1 MKKVVGLAAAGLLAV
16 SAANAGNLTI
26 ANTDMV
32 LFGGVSAG
40 FTWQSA
46 DRHDGVCGSTP
57 ACGIGLAQKDY
68 FSVNTFAIGLTK
80 PATENSPLGFTAA
93 LASFEVPVIFASSQV
108 VNSAKLIAHGNGET
122 AGSFKPWLAFLSW
135 MPVPGLT
142 IDAGLL
148 WDQFGERA
156 LTILNPNIH
165 RGIVFTAHPVLFAGA
180 RATYDLGGAKVYIG
194 YNQGGGL
201 LQGKLG
207 ISDAIEAGVIFNV
220 DTITVGLHTYDE
232 SQGRNLY
239 VLELKGKVGEIAAG
253 LEFDYIKK
261 DDAISDIDGND
272 ADTLPDYPDDS
283 AWGVAININPSLGD
297 IALPIRIEYVN
308 NGDTQDAG
316 YSNRGSGLFLTGYG
330 TTWSFTITPT
340 IKPTPNTFVR
350 VELGYVTSDQDV
362 YYENPGDEPA
372 NGTSSRTVAALEL
385 GFAF

>member
-57 ACGIGLAQKDY
+57 PCGVGLAQKDF

-80 PATENSPLGFTAA
+80 PATEKSPLGFTAA
-93 LASFEVPVIFASSQV
+93 LASFEVPVIFASSDV
-108 VNSAKLIAHGNGET
+108 VNDAIVDPITGKRGLIAHGRT
-122 AGSFKPWLAFLSW
+122 SGSFKPWLAFVSW
-135 MPVPGLT
+135 IPVPGLT

-165 RGIVFTAHPVLFAGA
+165 RGVVFTAHPVLFAGA
-180 RATYDLGGAKVYIG
+180 RATYDLGMAKVYLG

-201 LQGKLG
+201 LQGVIG
-207 ISDAIEAGVIFNV
+207 VSDAFEAGVLFNV
-220 DTITVGLHTYDE
+220 ENIAIGLHTYDE
-232 SQGRNLY
+232 AMGRNLY
-239 VLELKGKVGEIAAG
+239 VLEAKGKVGEIGAG
-253 LEFDYIKK
+253 LELDYIRK
-261 DDAISDIDGND
+261 DDSIQAPGV
-272 ADTLPDYPDDS
+272 DDS
-283 AWGVAININPSLGD
+283 AWGVAINVNPSLGD
-297 IALPIRIEYVN
+297 IALPIRVEYVS
-308 NGDTQDAG
+308 NG
-316 YSNRGSGLFLTGYG
+316 NSGLFLTGND
-330 TTWSFTITPT
+330 TTWTFTITPT
-340 IKPTPNTFVR
+340 YKPTANTFVR
-350 VELGYVTSDQDV
+350 VELGYVSSDQDV
-362 YYENPGDEPA
+362 YYESPGDEPG
-372 NGTSSRTVAALEL
+372 NGTSSRTVASLEL

>member
-46 DRHDGVCGSTP
+46 DRHDGAGLTGVLPPGV
-57 ACGIGLAQKDY
+57 GLAGKDF

-93 LASFEVPVIFASSQV
+93 LASFEVPVIFASSNV
-108 VNSAKLIAHGNGET
+108 VNSAQLIAHGKTNDN
-122 AGSFKPWLAFLSW
+122 FKTWLAFLSW

-165 RGIVFTAHPVLFAGA
+165 RGVVFTAHPVLFAGA
-180 RATYDLGGAKVYIG
+180 RATYDLGMAKVYLG

-201 LQGKLG
+201 RQGNIILLNNKNLG
-207 ISDAIEAGVIFNV
+207 YNISDAIEAGVLFNV
-220 DTITVGLHTYDE
+220 ENIAIGLHTYDE
-232 SQGRNLY
+232 AMGRNLY
-239 VLELKGKVGEIAAG
+239 VLEAKGKVGEISAG
-253 LEFDYIKK
+253 LELDYINK
-261 DDAISDIDGND
+261 DDAIKQSGK
-272 ADTLPDYPDDS
+272 DDS
-283 AWGVAININPSLGD
+283 AWGLAINIGPNLGD
-297 IALPIRIEYVN
+297 IALPIRVEYVS
-308 NGDTQDAG
+308 NG
-316 YSNRGSGLFLTGYG
+316 NSGLFLTGND
-330 TTWSFTITPT
+330 TTWTFTITPT

-350 VELGYVTSDQDV
+350 VELGYVSSDQDV
-362 YYENPGDEPA
+362 YFENPGDEDA
-372 NGTSSRTVAALEL
+372 GKGTSSRTVAALEL